1 MASSFGIVDGFARGG
16 NKNDLVDLGT
26 FVINPF
32 PFVNEGGEEE
42 KEFLKET
49 FPLSLSLSGRLRILI
64 SVSTRNPFS
73 NANINSCDFPFRETG
88 Y

>member
-49 FPLSLSLSGRLRILI
+49 FPLSLSLSLWPFA
-64 SVSTRNPFS
+64 NPNFRF
-73 NANINSCDFPFRETG
+73 NSQPLF
-88 Y
+88 